1 MLDTQISF
9 FECVCGGEGC
19 MHTLLIQVNI
29 SACVL
34 CEVNFLYAFWIH
46 SYFYIVYL
54 KPLAIFVLIFF

>member
-1 MLDTQISF
+1 MQVHVL
-9 FECVCGGEGC
+9 
-19 MHTLLIQVNI
+19 MQVNI

-54 KPLAIFVLIFF
+54 KPSAIFVLIFF